1 MNRAL
6 SGRGCVVAQAEH
18 INIRAKKI
26 MDFILWGILFKENIQ
41 NKADVVRK
49 FI

>member
-26 MDFILWGILFKENIQ
+26 MDFIRGILFKENIQ